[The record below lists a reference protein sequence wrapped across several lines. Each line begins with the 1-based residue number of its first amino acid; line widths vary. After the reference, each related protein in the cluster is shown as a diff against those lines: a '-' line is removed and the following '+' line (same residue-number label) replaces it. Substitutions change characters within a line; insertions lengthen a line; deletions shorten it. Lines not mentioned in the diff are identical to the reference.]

1 MPCTTILVGK
11 KASYDGSTM
20 IARNDDAGGN
30 HFTAKKYVIV
40 HPEKQPKVYKSVI
53 SHVEI
58 PLPEHPMRYSAAPN
72 AIPGQGIWAACGV
85 NEKNVAM
92 TATETIT
99 SNPRVLGADPM
110 VVYQPAEDGK
120 AEVPGGIGEEDIV
133 VLVLPY
139 INSAR
144 EGVKRLG
151 SLLEQ
156 YGTYE
161 KNGIAFQDAN
171 EIWWL
176 ETIGGHHWIARRVPD
191 DSYVVMPNQLG
202 LDVFDLEDALFEQKE
217 YMCSA
222 DMREFIEENH
232 LDLSFDDCFNPRDA
246 FGSHEDS
253 DHVYNTPRAW
263 FSLRYFNPHTMKWEG
278 EDADYTPESDDL
290 PWCMVP
296 EKKITVEDVKYVLSS
311 HFQGTPYDPYAK
323 HSDPV
328 YRNKYRAIGINRT
341 DLLSLIQI
349 RPYMPEEFQVIQW
362 VAFASNPFNVLV
374 PFYPQVSKTPE
385 YMANTTAEVSTENF
399 YWASRMI
406 AAMAD
411 AAYAKTSIYIER
423 YRLAVGSKAHAL
435 IIKGDKAQQ
444 AAGTPEEKEKIREEI
459 NEEMAAMLKK
469 ETGNT
474 LNKVLFELSASMKN
488 AFSRSDA

>member
-1 MPCTTILVGK
+1 MYELE
-11 KASYDGSTM
+11 
-20 IARNDDAGGN
+20 NDDEIEIDLRELFLALKKKIVWILLTAIVFAGASGLITK
-30 HFTAKKYVIV
+30 FAMTPIYSSTAQLYVVSKGGLSQLTDLTMGSQLTQDYMVIV
-40 HPEKQPKVYKSVI
+40 KTRPV
-53 SHVEI
+53 
-58 PLPEHPMRYSAAPN
+58 
-72 AIPGQGIWAACGV
+72 
-85 NEKNVAM
+85 
-92 TATETIT
+92 
-99 SNPRVLGADPM
+99 
-110 VVYQPAEDGK
+110 
-120 AEVPGGIGEEDIV
+120 
-133 VLVLPY
+133 
-139 INSAR
+139 
-144 EGVKRLG
+144 
-151 SLLEQ
+151 LEQ
-156 YGTYE
+156 V
-161 KNGIAFQDAN
+161 IAD
-171 EIWWL
+171 L
-176 ETIGGHHWIARRVPD
+176 K
-191 DSYVVMPNQLG
+191 
-202 LDVFDLEDALFEQKE
+202 LDMDYKE
-217 YMCSA
+217 
-222 DMREFIEENH
+222 
-232 LDLSFDDCFNPRDA
+232 L
-246 FGSHEDS
+246 
-253 DHVYNTPRAW
+253 
-263 FSLRYFNPHTMKWEG
+263 
-278 EDADYTPESDDL
+278 
-290 PWCMVP
+290 
-296 EKKITVEDVKYVLSS
+296 EKKITVEDVKYALSS
-311 HFQGTPYDPYAK
+311 HFQGTPFDPYAK
-323 HSDPV
+323 SGDGLQKG
-328 YRNKYRAIGINRT
+328 KYRAIGINRT

>member
-1 MPCTTILVGK
+1 MPCTTILVGR

-40 HPEKQPKVYKSVI
+40 HPEEQPKVYKSVI
-53 SHVEI
+53 SHIEI
-58 PLPEHPMRYSAAPN
+58 SLPEHPMRYSAAPN

-161 KNGIAFQDAN
+161 KNGIAFQDVN
-171 EIWWL
+171 EIWWF
-176 ETIGGHHWIARRVPD
+176 ETIGGHHWIARKVPD
-191 DSYVVMPNQLG
+191 DSYVVMPNQFG
-202 LDVFDLEDALFEQKE
+202 MDVFDLEDAFSEQKE
-217 YMCSA
+217 FMCSP
-222 DMREFIEENH
+222 DLRDFIEENH
-232 LDLSFDDCFNPRDA
+232 LDLSLDDFFDPRAA

-263 FSLRYFNPHTMKWEG
+263 SGLRYFNPHTVKWEG

-323 HSDPV
+323 HSDPI

-362 VAFASNPFNVLV
+362 VAFASNVFNVLV

-385 YMANTTAEVSTENF
+385 YMSNTTAEVSTENF
-399 YWASRMI
+399 YWSSRLLS
-406 AAMAD
+406 AMAD

-423 YRLAVGSKAHAL
+423 YRLAVGSKAHEL
-435 IIKGDKAQQ
+435 IIKGDKAQKE
-444 AAGTPEEKEKIREEI
+444 AASPEEREKIREEI

-469 ETGNT
+469 ETAGT
-474 LNKVLFELSASMKN
+474 LDKVLFELSSSMKN

>member
-1 MPCTTILVGK
+1 
-11 KASYDGSTM
+11 
-20 IARNDDAGGN
+20 
-30 HFTAKKYVIV
+30 
-40 HPEKQPKVYKSVI
+40 
-53 SHVEI
+53 
-58 PLPEHPMRYSAAPN
+58 
-72 AIPGQGIWAACGV
+72 
-85 NEKNVAM
+85 
-92 TATETIT
+92 
-99 SNPRVLGADPM
+99 
-110 VVYQPAEDGK
+110 
-120 AEVPGGIGEEDIV
+120 
-133 VLVLPY
+133 
-139 INSAR
+139 
-144 EGVKRLG
+144 
-151 SLLEQ
+151 
-156 YGTYE
+156 
-161 KNGIAFQDAN
+161 
-171 EIWWL
+171 
-176 ETIGGHHWIARRVPD
+176 
-191 DSYVVMPNQLG
+191 
-202 LDVFDLEDALFEQKE
+202 
-217 YMCSA
+217 
-222 DMREFIEENH
+222 
-232 LDLSFDDCFNPRDA
+232 
-246 FGSHEDS
+246 
-253 DHVYNTPRAW
+253 
-263 FSLRYFNPHTMKWEG
+263 MKWEG

-385 YMANTTAEVSTENF
+385 YMANTTAEVSSDIF

-459 NEEMAAMLKK
+459 NEEG
-469 ETGNT
+469 E
-474 LNKVLFELSASMKN
+474 F
-488 AFSRSDA
+488 